1 MNDIKSMIESMS
13 VEDIKS
19 LMANI
24 NSRNRCSV
32 DTSRRERRLAKNEL
46 YFSVAPLPYK
56 TNYEEYRLEAEAIR
70 EQVLSGV
77 DL

>member
-1 MNDIKSMIESMS
+1 MNDIESMIESLS
-13 VEDIKS
+13 AEDIKS
-19 LMANI
+19 LMASLN
-24 NSRNRCSV
+24 NNRRTV
-32 DTSRRERRLAKNEL
+32 DTSHRQRRIAKTEL

>member
-1 MNDIKSMIESMS
+1 MKDIESMIRS
-13 VEDIKS
+13 MSAEDILS

-24 NSRNRCSV
+24 NSNSRRTV
-32 DTSRRERRLAKNEL
+32 DTSHRQRRIAMTEL

-56 TNYEEYRLEAEAIR
+56 TNYEEYKLEAEAIR
-70 EQVLSGV
+70 QQVMSGV

>member
-24 NSRNRCSV
+24 DSRNIRSV

-56 TNYEEYRLEAEAIR
+56 STFEEYKLESEAIR
-70 EQVLSGV
+70 QQVLSGV

>member
-32 DTSRRERRLAKNEL
+32 DTSKRERRLAKNEL

-56 TNYEEYRLEAEAIR
+56 SPYQEYKEHRESIR
-70 EQVLSGV
+70 QQCISRV

>member
-32 DTSRRERRLAKNEL
+32 DTSKRERRLAKNEL

-56 TNYEEYRLEAEAIR
+56 STFVDYKLESEAIR